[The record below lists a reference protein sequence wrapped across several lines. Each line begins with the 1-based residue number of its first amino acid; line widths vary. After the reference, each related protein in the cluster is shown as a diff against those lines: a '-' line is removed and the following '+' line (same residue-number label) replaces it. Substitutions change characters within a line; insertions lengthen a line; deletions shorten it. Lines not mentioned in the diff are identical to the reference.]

1 MTRRPLRPER
11 TNEGPGAALNRI
23 RGTREVPSP
32 FTAATAGLIKL
43 SEAEDL
49 GLSIRVRFTPQIGRR
64 RTGTLTVIQ
73 LENYC

>member
-32 FTAATAGLIKL
+32 LTAATAGLIKL
-43 SEAEDL
+43 TAAAIVPRIATTLALEHDRRHKMRPLDPE
-49 GLSIRVRFTPQIGRR
+49 IG
-64 RTGTLTVIQ
+64 
-73 LENYC
+73 